1 MAHLPGGT
9 RTLSRTTDANLDSE
23 LIKSALVLSCSNK
36 MGDHSPIGPVVHF
49 TTSFSSRCARTHR
62 AATLEL
68 HL

>member
-36 MGDHSPIGPVVHF
+36 MGDHSYIGSVLHF
-49 TTSFSSRCARTHR
+49 TTRGLFIYKGAGFFD
-62 AATLEL
+62 
-68 HL
+68 